1 MKKPWMTTMTA
12 FAAAAV
18 LAASM
23 TGCGA
28 KEPSADTSAQGSLE
42 GNGQDGTG
50 QNLDGQG
57 QAGGDLGGTG
67 QTGAMP
73 LKGTT
78 ITFWH
83 SMGGVNGEALDYL
96 VNRDRKSTRL
106 NSSH

>member
-42 GNGQDGTG
+42 GYGQDGTG

-78 ITFWH
+78 ITFRRYH
-83 SMGGVNGEALDYL
+83 IETPQENDS
-96 VNRDRKSTRL
+96 
-106 NSSH
+106 